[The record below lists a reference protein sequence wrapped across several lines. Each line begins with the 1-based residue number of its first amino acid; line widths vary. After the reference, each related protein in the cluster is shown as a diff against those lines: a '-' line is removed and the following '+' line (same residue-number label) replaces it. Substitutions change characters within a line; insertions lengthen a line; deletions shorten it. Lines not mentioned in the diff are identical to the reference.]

1 MEVECTDISVER
13 RVIIGSG
20 NEYFLSGDDGGR
32 HENITACVCCPLELQ
47 GKFDLRVIYSA
58 GMTGILK

>member
-1 MEVECTDISVER
+1 MYVLSDVLSSV
-13 RVIIGSG
+13 VAM
-20 NEYFLSGDDGGR
+20 NTFLSGDDGGR